1 MGTCRKHP
9 PWHLGIWQGQLP
21 PGPRADRT
29 ELRAGGRSSLPLT
42 LQTPQA
48 PEAPKVVFG
57 SFEASFVKPLMALEE
72 VNYYQGQIV

>member
-1 MGTCRKHP
+1 MWGPAESTHP
-9 PWHLGIWQGQLP
+9 GIWQGQLP

-29 ELRAGGRSSLPLT
+29 GLRAGGRSSLRLT

-48 PEAPKVVFG
+48 PEAPKTVFG
-57 SFEASFVKPLMALEE
+57 SFKVSFVKPLMILEE